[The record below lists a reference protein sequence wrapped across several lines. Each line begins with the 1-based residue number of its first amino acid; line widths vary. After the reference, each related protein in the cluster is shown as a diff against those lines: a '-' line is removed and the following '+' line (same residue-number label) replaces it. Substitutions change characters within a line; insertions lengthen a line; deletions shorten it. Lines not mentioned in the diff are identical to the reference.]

1 MFPGAEQ
8 LAKSSHPHRGFSK
21 KRPVAFASRP
31 RRGCPASKLKFIKAQ
46 IKKRKERKNVAD
58 EMTSWQVHV
67 VINAF
72 VLNLLDLLED
82 LLRASQSSKSGV

>member
-1 MFPGAEQ
+1 M
-8 LAKSSHPHRGFSK
+8 
-21 KRPVAFASRP
+21 
-31 RRGCPASKLKFIKAQ
+31 KFIKAQ